1 MKFLRTISA
10 LAFVSLLSFNQLF
23 AQEEYTQEASVY
35 AIGRYGKK
43 MANGDYLSSRHRT
56 CSHEFLPMGS
66 LIEITNLVNKRVEVV
81 EVNGVSQTTGVEL
94 THSVAHDLGLTAA
107 NKANV
112 KVLVVRRAEEN
123 ITYSSTSMT
132 EQRPITNSKR
142 ITYGSQTA
150 VETIPVFTNPEPE
163 IEKVEKKRNYEFKM
177 DFPQH
182 ERVTNVSQLKTVV
195 KMDSVV
201 KKKETVIK
209 LDTEEKQ
216 SRPIPTLKMKV
227 YDN

>member
-1 MKFLRTISA
+1 MNFIKTIFA
-10 LAFVSLLSFNQLF
+10 LAFVSLLSLNQLF

-66 LIEITNLVNKRVEVV
+66 LIEITNLVNKHIEVV

-94 THSVAHDLGLTAA
+94 THSVAHDLGLTGA
-107 NKANV
+107 KRANV

-123 ITYSSTSMT
+123 ITYSSTPT
-132 EQRPITNSKR
+132 QEPRPVTNTKR

-163 IEKVEKKRNYEFKM
+163 IEKVEKKKNYEFPM

-182 ERVTNVSQLKTVV
+182 ERVTDRSQLKIGI
-195 KMDSVV
+195 KSDSVV
-201 KKKETVIK
+201 KKKEPIIK
-209 LDTEEKQ
+209 LDTEEKPA
-216 SRPIPTLKMKV
+216 RPIPTLKMKV

>member
-1 MKFLRTISA
+1 MNFIKTISA
-10 LAFVSLLSFNQLF
+10 LAFVSLISFNPLF

-66 LIEITNLVNKRVEVV
+66 LIEITNTVNKRVEVV

-94 THSVAHDLGLTAA
+94 THSVAHDLGLTGAH
-107 NKANV
+107 KANV

-123 ITYSSTSMT
+123 ITYSLTPT
-132 EQRPITNSKR
+132 QEQRPVTNSRR

-182 ERVTNVSQLKTVV
+182 ERVTDKSQLKNVV
-195 KMDSVV
+195 KTDSLV

-209 LDTEEKQ
+209 LDTEEKP